1 MTTVHEA
8 AKLTVSTESGIS
20 RSASNHLGVL
30 EVSGPGMDHVTSQ
43 DVSFFLSSANVPQ
56 LSLGATDNSGIFQL
70 GVDKN
75 GNSILESTHN
85 GQNQNILIQQLGGY
99 VGVGTNAPASTFHI
113 YSTDALTI
121 PVGTTSERPGEGSNI
136 IASNGMIRYNT
147 TNSQFEGYGP
157 GSSWGSLGG
166 VKDVDGDTYIRAE
179 TYPGAGN
186 NDLQFF
192 TVDEERMV
200 INSVGDIS
208 MNGDITTSKGYPY
221 YQTLGTENVVNPPS
235 TTLTLHGVNITAMNK
250 RTRASYASAEACV
263 DTWTGRSIPSGYEY
277 WESVCWS
284 PELSIFVAVAYGG
297 TRVMTSE
304 DGITW
309 TGRSASGS
317 LKSVC
322 WSPELSIFVAVGEDE
337 VLTSPDGIT
346 WTYHSIPSGGYN
358 NNYWQSVCWSPEL
371 SIFVAV
377 AEIGMN
383 VTMTSPDGITWTYRS
398 APQDMKWCS
407 VCWSPELSIFVAAGL
422 NTNYYIPVIMT
433 SPDGITWTTRTVPG
447 SLSNELR
454 SVCWS
459 PELSIF
465 VAVADG
471 GTYSVITS
479 PDGIT
484 WTARSALA
492 GSYENYWISVC
503 WSPELSIF
511 VVVAF
516 NGTRVMTSPD
526 GITWTGRSASS
537 SHWNSVCWS
546 PELSIFVA
554 VANSGTN
561 RVMTSNIGMPNSK
574 SVVKALP
581 SQMSVLPNGNVG
593 IGTTSPQ
600 RNLEVW
606 NYSGTGAPLRLYQQN
621 AESYGAN
628 DTTAPSN
635 SSYLNYSPKGT
646 VMDIVSRNLN
656 ATTQTNAA
664 FIYMTAYG
672 SGGATGVYLGN
683 VASTSANGPGNL
695 VFGRRTS
702 TQGFA
707 ETMRI
712 KSNGN
717 VGIGTN
723 NPSGILDVFRSS
735 SSYGL
740 IAQFGTTN
748 GPRVQIANTNDNGII
763 FGNEYSSS
771 HSLGIVSAGDI
782 YISMDHNGNSSG
794 KKIAFG
800 QNLSDNS
807 IFRDALTDTAGSS
820 WQEYMTINQG
830 GNVGIGTTNPATT
843 LHVHG
848 KTYITNGGGLA
859 TPDPGTY
866 GSNGVRIVLWPGSS
880 TGYPYAIGM
889 NNSTMWFGVPG
900 GARFS
905 FFGEGSERVRIQE
918 DGKVG
923 IGTTSPSGPLHVYY
937 KESADPTNHKK
948 DMLILHTEYSS
959 DFGGSYREGGCSIMF
974 YVHNSTQSA
983 PGEAARIVAGCYET
997 SSSTEYHSY
1006 LAFHTS
1012 NNSSGAG
1019 TNERMIIDDNGYVGI
1034 GVTRPSAPL
1043 CIKYATNGNHDYG
1056 DTGNF
1061 RSGYYMRSY
1070 PRNGGASGAV
1080 YWYTDTWFSYE
1091 LSILA
1096 EGGIYA
1102 KIGYIMASDERIKEN
1117 ITDVPD
1123 DIALE
1128 MLRKIPCRY
1137 YEYKD
1142 KYRRG
1147 TDKTIGFIAQE
1158 VKEVMPMA
1166 VSQQTDFIPNEMR
1179 PLEDAHWNNTTLYSD
1194 ISDAS
1199 GVSYKFFVS
1208 NDISGSDEQEINVI
1222 GNSDNS
1228 FTFEKSWNYVYCYG
1242 KQVDDFNAI
1251 SKDKLFALNFSATQ
1265 EIDKIQQEEISK
1277 LAEQTSR
1284 IDTIAS
1290 ENTNLNTKIEN
1301 LEEENSLLSKTCDN
1315 LSLKILNM
1323 DKEISTLSQT
1333 NNNLSL
1339 KVLNLEQQIA
1349 NILSIISSS

>member
-20 RSASNHLGVL
+20 RSATNHLGVL

-43 DVSFFLSSANVPQ
+43 DVSFLLSSANVPQ

-99 VGVGTNAPASTFHI
+99 VGVGTNVPASTFHI
-113 YSTDALTI
+113 HSTDALII

-147 TNSQFEGYGP
+147 TTSQFEGYGP

-166 VKDVDGDTYIRAE
+166 VKDVDSDTYIRAE
-179 TYPGAGN
+179 TYPDAGN

-192 TVDEERMV
+192 TAGEERMV

-221 YQTLGTENVVNPPS
+221 YQSLGTEKIVTPPS
-235 TTLTLHGVNITAMNK
+235 TALTVHGVNVTAMNK

-263 DTWTGRSIPSGYEY
+263 STWTARSAASDSAS
-277 WESVCWS
+277 WSSVCWS
-284 PELSIFVAVAYGG
+284 SELSIFVAVAVSGGNRAMTSPDGG
-297 TRVMTSE
+297 T
-304 DGITW
+304 W
-309 TGRSASGS
+309 TARSASNANGWF
-317 LKSVC
+317 SVC
-322 WSPELSIFVAVGEDE
+322 WSPEFSL
-337 VLTSPDGIT
+337 
-346 WTYHSIPSGGYN
+346 
-358 NNYWQSVCWSPEL
+358 
-371 SIFVAV
+371 FVAV
-377 AEIGMN
+377 AIFGTN
-383 VTMTSPDGITWTYRS
+383 RVMTSPNGINWTARS
-398 APQDMKWCS
+398 ESEANAWCS
-407 VCWSPELSIFVAAGL
+407 VCWSPELSLFVAVSYTG
-422 NTNYYIPVIMT
+422 TNRVMT
-433 SPDGITWTTRTVPG
+433 SPDGITWTSRSVASNSWYSVCWSPEL
-447 SLSNELR
+447 SLFVAVANYGTYRVMTSLDGITWTSRSSASESTSWSSVCWSPELSLFVAVGTNRAMTSPDGITWTARSVASNAWSSVCWSPELSLFVAVAVNGTNRVMSSPDGITWTSRLSATESNAWR

-465 VAVADG
+465 VAVED
-471 GTYSVITS
+471 Y
-479 PDGIT
+479 
-484 WTARSALA
+484 
-492 GSYENYWISVC
+492 
-503 WSPELSIF
+503 
-511 VVVAF
+511 
-516 NGTRVMTSPD
+516 
-526 GITWTGRSASS
+526 
-537 SHWNSVCWS
+537 
-546 PELSIFVA
+546 
-554 VANSGTN
+554 GTN

-581 SQMSVLPNGNVG
+581 TQMSVLPNGNVG
-593 IGTTSPQ
+593 IGTDNPTDKLEI
-600 RNLEVW
+600 RN
-606 NYSGTGAPLRLYQQN
+606 NHSQLRLTDSDN
-621 AESYGAN
+621 NSYAQL
-628 DTTAPSN
+628 SL
-635 SSYLNYSPKGT
+635 SSSMLAIRIDS
-646 VMDIVSRNLN
+646 
-656 ATTQTNAA
+656 TN
-664 FIYMTAYG
+664 
-672 SGGATGVYLGN
+672 
-683 VASTSANGPGNL
+683 STSDL
-695 VFGRRTS
+695 Y
-702 TQGFA
+702 
-707 ETMRI
+707 I
-712 KSNGN
+712 KS
-717 VGIGTN
+717 
-723 NPSGILDVFRSS
+723 
-735 SSYGL
+735 
-740 IAQFGTTN
+740 
-748 GPRVQIANTNDNGII
+748 
-763 FGNEYSSS
+763 
-771 HSLGIVSAGDI
+771 
-782 YISMDHNGNSSG
+782 G
-794 KKIAFG
+794 K
-800 QNLSDNS
+800 
-807 IFRDALTDTAGSS
+807 
-820 WQEYMTINQG
+820 
-830 GNVGIGTTNPATT
+830 VGIGTTDPGTA

-848 KTYITNGGGLA
+848 KTYITNGGQLA
-859 TPDPGTY
+859 SPSTGTY
-866 GSNGVRIVLWPGSS
+866 GSNGARIVLWPGSS
-880 TGYPYAIGM
+880 TGYAYAIGM
-889 NNSTMWFGVPG
+889 ASNTMWFGIPDG
-900 GARFS
+900 QRFS
-905 FFGEGSERVRIQE
+905 FFGGTHERVRIE
-918 DGKVG
+918 AGGNVG
-923 IGTTSPSGPLHVYY
+923 IGTTNPSGPLHVYY
-937 KESADPTNHKK
+937 KESADPTNNIK

-974 YVHNSTQSA
+974 YAHNSSQAT
-983 PGEAARIVAGCYET
+983 PGESARIVSGCYET

-1034 GVTRPSAPL
+1034 GVSRPSAPL

-1056 DTGNF
+1056 DSGNF

-1179 PLEDAHWNNTTLYSD
+1179 PLEDVHWNNTTLYSD

-1208 NDISGSDEQEINVI
+1208 NDISGSDEQEINII

-1265 EIDKIQQEEISK
+1265 EIDKIQREEASK
-1277 LAEQTSR
+1277 LTEQTSR
-1284 IDTIAS
+1284 IDT
-1290 ENTNLNTKIEN
+1290 LNTKIAN
-1301 LEEENSLLSKTCDN
+1301 LEEENSLLSNTCDN
-1315 LSLKILNM
+1315 LSLKVLNM
-1323 DKEISTLSQT
+1323 DKEISTLSKTNNNLSLKVLNLEEENSLLSNTCDNLSLKVLNMDKEISTLSKT

-1339 KVLNLEQQIA
+1339 KVLNLEQQIT